1 MGDAGARDD
10 TVHLDVTNIGGIGSE
25 SLQISTGITAL
36 VGENATNRTSLVRAI
51 AAGLGTDEYALKS
64 DADTGKVSLTIDE
77 ETYGRTLSRENGTVR
92 TSGNPYLQEPS
103 IAELYAVLLR
113 SNDIRQAVRNGEDL
127 RPLVLEPLDTEEIAA
142 QIADRV
148 DERRQVDRELDRL
161 ATLEEELDDLR
172 AERRACREDLSALED
187 DLERKREQLDAAEG
201 HGEGGSGAETE
212 LDAKLA
218 ELRETRSEL
227 ERVTAN
233 LESER
238 KSLDS
243 LRESRATLSEQF
255 DSLAAPDEARVET
268 LEERVDRLREQ
279 KRSIASTITELQQV
293 IRFNSDRVSG
303 SGSVVTDALG
313 EDGDDESV
321 TAQLDPSQ
329 SAVTCWTC
337 GSRVERS
344 SVEAM
349 VDRLKELRRQK
360 TAEKNDLADEID
372 DLTQELETLTARQDE
387 YETLRSKLDDLE
399 QRIERTEDTV
409 EQFDQRKRSLE
420 EDVERLESEVE
431 SLQESQQDELLEL
444 QQEVSELEFEK
455 EQLEQ
460 TLESTESRAE
470 EIEAELEDRAEL
482 RERRDTLSEELEE
495 LRTRVERR
503 EAEAVDE
510 FNTHMDRLVDE
521 LGYDNIER
529 VWLERTEAEVDDS
542 RSEVTERQFEL
553 HVVRTDSDGRGYE
566 DSVDTLSESE
576 REVVGL
582 VVALAGYIVHDVHE
596 KVPFMLLDSVEMVD
610 GDRLVDLV
618 SYLES
623 FVPYLV
629 VVLLPDHARAF
640 ERRAVGDLTTVRV

>member
-64 DADTGKVSLTIDE
+64 DADTGTVSLTIDE
-77 ETYGRTLSRENGTVR
+77 ETYERTLSRENGTVR
-92 TSGNPYLQEPS
+92 TSGDPYLQEPT

-113 SNDIRQAVRNGEDL
+113 SNDIRQAVRDGGDL
-127 RPLVLEPLDTEEIAA
+127 RPLILEPLDTEEIAA
-142 QIADRV
+142 RIADRV

-161 ATLEEELDDLR
+161 ATLEDELDDLR
-172 AERRACREDLSALED
+172 AERRACRERLSELEEE
-187 DLERKREQLDAAEG
+187 LERKREELDAADD
-201 HGEGGSGAETE
+201 HGKPESGGETE
-212 LDAKLA
+212 LDARLA

-238 KSLDS
+238 KRLDS
-243 LRESRATLSEQF
+243 LRESRETLSEQF
-255 DSLAAPDEARVET
+255 DSLAVPDEKRVTT
-268 LEERVDRLREQ
+268 LEERVDRLRQQ
-279 KRSIASTITELQQV
+279 KRSVASTITELQQV
-293 IRFNSDRVSG
+293 IRFNSDRVDG
-303 SGSVVTDALG
+303 SDAVVTEAL
-313 EDGDDESV
+313 EEGDDEPV

-337 GSRVERS
+337 GSRVDRS
-344 SVEAM
+344 NIETM
-349 VDRLKELRRQK
+349 VDRLKELRREK

-372 DLTQELETLTARQDE
+372 HLTQELETLTTRKEE

-399 QRIERTEDTV
+399 QRIEQTGDTV
-409 EQFDQRKRSLE
+409 EQFDRRKESLE
-420 EDVERLESEVE
+420 EDIERLEAEVE
-431 SLQESQQDELLEL
+431 SLQESQQDELLGL
-444 QQEVSELEFEK
+444 QQEVSELQFEK
-455 EQLEQ
+455 EQVQ
-460 TLESTESRAE
+460 RKVESTESRIE
-470 EIEAELEDRAEL
+470 ELEAELDSRTEL
-482 RERRDTLSEELEE
+482 RERRDALSEELEE

-503 EAEAVDE
+503 EAAAVEE

-529 VWLERTEAEVDDS
+529 IWLERTETEITDG
-542 RSEVTERQFEL
+542 RQNVTESRFEL

-566 DSVDTLSESE
+566 DSIDTLSESE
-576 REVVGL
+576 REIVGL

-596 KVPFMLLDSVEMVD
+596 KVPFMLLDSVEMID
-610 GDRLVDLV
+610 GERLVDLV

-640 ERRAVGDLTTVRV
+640 ERRAVGDLTTVQV